1 MEKRFQI
8 VTDSSCDLPQA
19 LADELDL
26 AVLPLHV
33 LIGEHTYA
41 NYLDGREIGFRE
53 FYDKLRD
60 GERATTSAV
69 NVSEFTAVMEEKL
82 KAGLDILFL
91 GFSSGLS
98 TTYQSGAIACGELRE
113 KYPER
118 KLIAIDSLC
127 ASLGEGLLLY
137 LAAKKQQSGASID
150 EVADY
155 VRETIPHLCHWFTVN
170 DLMFLKR
177 GGRVDAA
184 TALVGTVLQIKPVMH
199 TDDAGTLKNVTKARG
214 RKAALKALAQK
225 LADTAINPAEQ
236 TVFICHGD
244 CIEDAEYTAE
254 QIRALTP
261 VKDIIINYV
270 GPVIGAHTGPGV
282 ISVFFVGTHRY
293 RYRRI
298 AAPRTH
304 PGSRVFHINEASMDQ
319 SFSASNAP
327 SRKRQ
332 VRWTEEM
339 DIFSRVVWIS
349 TRSGPKETQSSP
361 GS

>member
-82 KAGLDILFL
+82 KAGLDILFI

-137 LAAKKQQSGASID
+137 LAAKKQQSGASMD

-214 RKAALKALAQK
+214 RKAALKGRNHL
-225 LADTAINPAEQ
+225 
-236 TVFICHGD
+236 
-244 CIEDAEYTAE
+244 
-254 QIRALTP
+254 
-261 VKDIIINYV
+261 
-270 GPVIGAHTGPGV
+270 
-282 ISVFFVGTHRY
+282 
-293 RYRRI
+293 
-298 AAPRTH
+298 
-304 PGSRVFHINEASMDQ
+304 
-319 SFSASNAP
+319 
-327 SRKRQ
+327 
-332 VRWTEEM
+332 
-339 DIFSRVVWIS
+339 
-349 TRSGPKETQSSP
+349 
-361 GS
+361 